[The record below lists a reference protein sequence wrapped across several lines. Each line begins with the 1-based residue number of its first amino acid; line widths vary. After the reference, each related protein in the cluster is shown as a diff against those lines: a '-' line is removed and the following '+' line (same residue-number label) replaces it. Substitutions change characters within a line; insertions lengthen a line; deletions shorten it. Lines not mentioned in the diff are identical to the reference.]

1 MEDTGKR
8 VFSSIYDVSLRIL
21 ISYSYPNV
29 LLLLMLIGVS
39 DGAALESARESREYG
54 RDYV

>member
-1 MEDTGKR
+1 L
-8 VFSSIYDVSLRIL
+8 V
-21 ISYSYPNV
+21 
-29 LLLLMLIGVS
+29 LMLIGVS